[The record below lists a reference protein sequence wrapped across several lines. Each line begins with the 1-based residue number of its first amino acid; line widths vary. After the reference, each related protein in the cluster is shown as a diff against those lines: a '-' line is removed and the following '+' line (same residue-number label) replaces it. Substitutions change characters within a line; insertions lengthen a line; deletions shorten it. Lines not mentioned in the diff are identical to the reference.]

1 MHDIRELENMDLIS
15 DDLSGNLYLMNG
27 AITKFQDTGE
37 FMRSELPKKI
47 EIKED
52 DSDGWNDEQ
61 SKEQNEKILELNW
74 YW

>member
-52 DSDGWNDEQ
+52 DSDG
-61 SKEQNEKILELNW
+61 
-74 YW
+74 